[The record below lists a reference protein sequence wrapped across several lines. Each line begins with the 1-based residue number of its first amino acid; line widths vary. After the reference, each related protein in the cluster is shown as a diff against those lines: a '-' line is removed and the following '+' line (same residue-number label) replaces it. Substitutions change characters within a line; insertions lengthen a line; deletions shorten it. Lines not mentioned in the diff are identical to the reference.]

1 MRNAKAAKGK
11 PMNASDIETI
21 RELVKHS
28 CREKLNSIMRMSLSS
43 DVDGTQHLL
52 QDRLSEF
59 MEQNAINNTR
69 NLVDVEVRQTK
80 LPRKLKKAHKK
91 QRIIDM
97 TVTYREAIPTMKLTI
112 NIDSNETKIET
123 T

>member
-1 MRNAKAAKGK
+1 
-11 PMNASDIETI
+11 MNTSDIETI

-28 CREKLNSIMRMSLSS
+28 CREKLNSIMRMSLAS

-52 QDRLSEF
+52 QDRLREF
-59 MEQNAINNTR
+59 MQQNAINNTR
-69 NLVDVEVRQTK
+69 NLVDVEVKRTK

-97 TVTYREAIPTMKLTI
+97 TVTYREAIPTMKFTI
-112 NIDSNETKIET
+112 NIDNNETKIET